1 MSAFGVSIPSTIAF
15 PGGNHT
21 LGGGH
26 SGVPTSSS
34 GHHTMNHSGAGTSTG
49 NHQHSIAS
57 LSGGGRGSN
66 RSNAN
71 SSSSHNANNSSHHH
85 NNSNSSNNNGK
96 NQEKNELTK
105 ACEANSNR
113 VSYLPSALPSQPGFT
128 RVVLDGKYTGY
139 MRCVTCTDKIV
150 LIKVRGDGN
159 DYNFGRHNQKCHSK
173 DGYSRST
180 SATGAGAG
188 GPASASFPGD
198 RFRADKEEVI
208 QAMYKEPERIAY
220 EGSGLPQL
228 PGFQKVFVDGKYTGY
243 MRCTNCTT
251 KIALIKEKRKKDGT
265 SYGGIFGVSN
275 LVKHNAS
282 VHESKLKS
290 EALSSD
296 SDSDV
301 IDASTGKR
309 KRSNKDLDKKIKE
322 LKVKRLTTDI
332 KEKETRMRES
342 EDRSRYM
349 ARMDEKMDKMV
360 KMYEVI
366 LDNVNRLN
374 HVIVNGNVR

>member
-15 PGGNHT
+15 PGNHS
-21 LGGGH
+21 LGGH
-26 SGVPTSSS
+26 SSVQSSSS
-34 GHHTMNHSGAGTSTG
+34 GHHSTVNHSAGTSS
-49 NHQHSIAS
+49 NHHSSGSHSIAS
-57 LSGGGRGSN
+57 LSSGNRGGGSGSSN
-66 RSNAN
+66 RANAMSSN
-71 SSSSHNANNSSHHH
+71 S
-85 NNSNSSNNNGK
+85 NNSNHGSK

-139 MRCVTCTDKIV
+139 MRCVTCTDKVV

-173 DGYSRST
+173 DGSGYNRS
-180 SATGAGAG
+180 SGSGFG
-188 GPASASFPGD
+188 HD
-198 RFRADKEEVI
+198 NKFRADKEEVI
-208 QAMYKEPERIAY
+208 QAMYKEPERIQY
-220 EGSGLPQL
+220 EGSGIPNL

-282 VHESKLKS
+282 VHEGKKGACMDLT
-290 EALSSD
+290 SD
-296 SDSDV
+296 SDSDCEQ
-301 IDASTGKR
+301 SHGGKR
-309 KRSNKDLDKKIKE
+309 KRSNKDMDRKIKE

-332 KEKETRMRES
+332 KEKEQRMREA
-342 EDRSRYM
+342 EDRARYM
-349 ARMDEKMDKMV
+349 QKMDEKIDKMV
-360 KMYEVI
+360 KMHENI
-366 LDNVNRLN
+366 LDGINRLN
-374 HVIVNGNVR
+374 HIVNGSVR